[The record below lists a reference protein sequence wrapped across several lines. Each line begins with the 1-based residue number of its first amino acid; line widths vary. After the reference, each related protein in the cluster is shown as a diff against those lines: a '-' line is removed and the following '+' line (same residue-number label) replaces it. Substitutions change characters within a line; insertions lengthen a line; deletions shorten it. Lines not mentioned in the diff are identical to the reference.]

1 MLFCIDYVIVNNLLY
16 IYIYIHPG
24 QTSVES
30 IGPLNLWISALI
42 GSMSGSIFLTL
53 DRNIIG
59 IKIDQCGLIV
69 FTNLY

>member
-30 IGPLNLWISALI
+30 IEPLNLWISALI